1 MLRKYRKFP
10 CQSAVHILWEK
21 LVRKTYNSSHSVQK
35 PDKDCPFGQIR
46 AFAANPF
53 PISLPGLYSSRS
65 CDTVCITRKG
75 AYIVADDCSTK
86 TAALIARVA
95 YVSLRRWLA
104 DGSFEEWLKEN
115 NRPPLTSVILDNGNK
130 IRRFSI
136 RNRVDLIAFRDRD
149 GGYSAVRGRAA
160 GRRERAKK
168 ALR

>member
-1 MLRKYRKFP
+1 
-10 CQSAVHILWEK
+10 
-21 LVRKTYNSSHSVQK
+21 
-35 PDKDCPFGQIR
+35 
-46 AFAANPF
+46 
-53 PISLPGLYSSRS
+53 
-65 CDTVCITRKG
+65 
-75 AYIVADDCSTK
+75 VADDCSTK
-86 TAALIARVA
+86 VAAKIARVA

-149 GGYSAVRGRAA
+149 GGYSAARGRAA